1 MANHHCMLALALGR
15 EPRMLHRAGRD
26 AVAAKWFVR
35 HRADGV
41 VRRVPSA
48 AEIERVRRAVPGC
61 AINVGVRPGDRL
73 SELRD
78 QDSYSYQLASVHVG
92 AADEEE
98 LTRKFERCVAGL
110 PFQIDALGPG

>member
-1 MANHHCMLALALGR
+1 
-15 EPRMLHRAGRD
+15 
-26 AVAAKWFVR
+26 
-35 HRADGV
+35 
-41 VRRVPSA
+41 VPST
-48 AEIERVRRAVPGC
+48 AEIERVRHAVPGC
-61 AINVGVRPGDRL
+61 TIAVGVRPGDRL

-110 PFQIDALGPG
+110 PFEIDTVGPG